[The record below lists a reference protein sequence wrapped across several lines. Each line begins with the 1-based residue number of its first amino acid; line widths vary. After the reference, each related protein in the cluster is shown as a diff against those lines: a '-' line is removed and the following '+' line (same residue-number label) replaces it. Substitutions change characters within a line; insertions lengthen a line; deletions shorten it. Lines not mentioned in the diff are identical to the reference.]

1 MRIRVKF
8 TKTGKI
14 RWTSHRDVARMWE
27 RAFRRTDLP
36 LAYSVGFSPR
46 PKVSFGLALSTGHE
60 SLAEYLDLELDPAR
74 SDGLAVDELPL
85 RLTAALPDGIDV
97 VDAAVIGDRRG
108 SLQHEVTSSTFEVI
122 VAGATVEEVDA
133 YVAAA
138 VAADAIVITR
148 TRKGTAVED
157 DVRPAILSVD
167 VLDEVEGDDGRTCV
181 RFRAELAT
189 QPRGLRPAELL
200 IALSPADRPLEEVRV
215 RRTNQWISRDDGARA
230 EPLDEVPGPPDAAD
244 APPVQLY
251 ERVS

>member
-1 MRIRVKF
+1 MRVRVKF
-8 TKTGKI
+8 SKTGKI

-60 SLAEYLDLELDPAR
+60 SVAEYLDLELDPER
-74 SDGLAVDELPL
+74 SAAIVVEDLPA
-85 RLTAALPDGIDV
+85 RLTAALPEGIEV
-97 VDAAVIGDRRG
+97 HEAAVIDDRRDA
-108 SLQHEVTSSTFEVI
+108 LQHEVTSSTFEI
-122 VAGATVEEVDA
+122 TVAGATLGELHQH
-133 YVAAA
+133 VATAL
-138 VAADAIVITR
+138 AADSIVITR
-148 TRKGTAVED
+148 TRKGKAVED
-157 DVRPAILSVD
+157 DVRPAILSVEA
-167 VLDEVEGDDGRTCV
+167 LEEVEGDDGRTCV

-200 IALSPADRPLEEVRV
+200 TAMSPPERPLEEVRV

-230 EPLDEVPGPPDAAD
+230 EPLDGVPGPPDAAD